1 MPKNWLFI
9 ALISALPLF
18 QPSLA
23 VAQEALPKAPELA
36 AESWILIDAE
46 TGSVLA
52 ESNADQPLPPASLAK
67 MMTTYIVSKKIDQGD
82 LGEFDN
88 VTISDNAWEKG
99 GAKAG
104 GSTMFLDPRSQ
115 VSIIDLMRGVIIQSG
130 NDAAIALAE
139 HISGSEESF
148 SDLMNQHA
156 GNLGMSNTSYHNAS
170 GLPAEGMLSTAR
182 DLSMLAKAII
192 SGNPKY
198 YGIYSEKYFQHN
210 NINQPNRN
218 RLLWRDSSVDG
229 LKTGYTKAAG
239 YCLVTS
245 AKRRDMRLIS
255 VMMGANSAEA
265 RARQSQKLLS
275 YGFRHFDTKKIY
287 SSGDTLKEN
296 AKLWFGEEDF
306 LDLTVASDIV
316 LTFPRRSEK
325 LLTATIIVDEQLEAP
340 ISAGQELGRLRVS
353 LAEKIL
359 VDVPL
364 IAEKDIPIAGLFSR
378 FHDWVILFFTGLIS

>member
-1 MPKNWLFI
+1 
-9 ALISALPLF
+9 
-18 QPSLA
+18 
-23 VAQEALPKAPELA
+23 
-36 AESWILIDAE
+36 
-46 TGSVLA
+46 
-52 ESNADQPLPPASLAK
+52 
-67 MMTTYIVSKKIDQGD
+67 
-82 LGEFDN
+82 
-88 VTISDNAWEKG
+88 
-99 GAKAG
+99 
-104 GSTMFLDPRSQ
+104 
-115 VSIIDLMRGVIIQSG
+115 
-130 NDAAIALAE
+130 
-139 HISGSEESF
+139 
-148 SDLMNQHA
+148 
-156 GNLGMSNTSYHNAS
+156 
-170 GLPAEGMLSTAR
+170 
-182 DLSMLAKAII
+182 
-192 SGNPKY
+192 
-198 YGIYSEKYFQHN
+198 
-210 NINQPNRN
+210 
-218 RLLWRDSSVDG
+218 SVDG

-239 YCLVTS
+239 YCLVAS

-296 AKLWFGEEDF
+296 AKRWFGEEDF